1 MFDEYTA
8 FDYIG
13 EDYTEEQCANDFY
26 AYMSEMYAYE
36 AREEIND

>member
-13 EDYTEEQCANDFY
+13 DDYTEEQCAADYY

-36 AREEIND
+36 AAHEV